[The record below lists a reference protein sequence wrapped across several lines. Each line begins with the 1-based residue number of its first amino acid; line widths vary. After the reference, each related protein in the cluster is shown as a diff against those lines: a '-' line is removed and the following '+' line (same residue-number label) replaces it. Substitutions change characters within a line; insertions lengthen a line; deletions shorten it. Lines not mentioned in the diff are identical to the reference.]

1 MSGKVI
7 CSFSVVLMLGLMMS
21 GPAQAG
27 DTSLVGWWKLDD
39 GSGTIAID
47 SSGNGNHGTLI
58 NSPEWQAAGNNIK
71 VGSSALEFDFP
82 TDGST
87 TSSDY
92 VDCGNKPEFNI
103 TDNITLA
110 LWVKSDGFRQ
120 RYQYFFSKDTGSG
133 GYSVIRSAETRNC
146 RVVFNGL

>member
-7 CSFSVVLMLGLMMS
+7 CSFSVVLMLGLILTI
-21 GPAQAG
+21 PAEAE
-27 DTSLVGWWKLDD
+27 LVGWWKLDD
-39 GSGTIAID
+39 GSGTTAID

-58 NSPEWQAAGNNIK
+58 NSPEWQTAGDNVK

-92 VDCGNKPEFNI
+92 VDCGNKPEFDI

-120 RYQYFFSKDTGSG
+120 RYQYFFSKDTYLKCG
-133 GYSVIRSAETRNC
+133 
-146 RVVFNGL
+146 

>member
-21 GPAQAG
+21 GPAQTG

-58 NSPEWQAAGNNIK
+58 NSPEW
-71 VGSSALEFDFP
+71 
-82 TDGST
+82 
-87 TSSDY
+87 
-92 VDCGNKPEFNI
+92 
-103 TDNITLA
+103 
-110 LWVKSDGFRQ
+110 
-120 RYQYFFSKDTGSG
+120 
-133 GYSVIRSAETRNC
+133 
-146 RVVFNGL
+146 